1 MTPRELLC
9 DLPLGPGDTRH
20 ALLHARLF
28 VSYLADH
35 VYTAELADGGKL
47 RDAMDFTQWLRELAD
62 EARKL
67 LANGQNTEVSP
78 VAERST
84 CRKVTAP
91 AQPRYSY
98 DPTCPRCGHVHEGVA
113 ECGMQMGN
121 GRVCR
126 CEMEAIA

>member
-20 ALLHARLF
+20 ALLHARLL

-47 RDAMDFTQWLRELAD
+47 RDAMDLTQWLRELAD

-67 LANGQNTEVSP
+67 LANGQSTEVSP

-84 CRKVTAP
+84 CRKVTTTPQA
-91 AQPRYSY
+91 RWNG
-98 DPTCPRCGHVHEGVA
+98 DFCPDCGHVHIDDA
-113 ECGMQMGN
+113 ECGFPIG
-121 GRVCR
+121 GARICR
-126 CEMEAIA
+126 CERRVVA